1 MRKRV
6 LAYVL
11 ARMGEASTWRGAVV
25 ILTALGVHLS
35 PDQVA
40 GVLTAG
46 LGLSG
51 LVGVMFADKT

>member
-6 LAYVL
+6 MGYVL
-11 ARMGEASTWRGAVV
+11 ARMAEASTWRGVVV
-25 ILTALGVHLS
+25 IITAMGVHLS

-40 GVLTAG
+40 GILTAG

-51 LVGVMFADKT
+51 LVGVMFADKK